1 MKNKEEQK
9 QHLIDIMRGD
19 EELGIY
25 WEGVEKSNYIMSI
38 DPHDKQETLEKAKD
52 LAYWRANAEE
62 DYIKV
67 PISVL
72 RYINEL
78 ENRMYTEEDMRK
90 AYFSAIESTGEG
102 WNGEY
107 ANGNNP
113 NIEENFDN
121 EFQEWFEQFK
131 KK

>member
-1 MKNKEEQK
+1 
-9 QHLIDIMRGD
+9 
-19 EELGIY
+19 
-25 WEGVEKSNYIMSI
+25 MS
-38 DPHDKQETLEKAKD
+38 KETLEQAAEILYQKVLKND
-52 LAYWRANAEE
+52 LSLSFYDGVNFGAQWQAE
-62 DYIKV
+62 
-67 PISVL
+67 
-72 RYINEL
+72 
-78 ENRMYTEEDMRK
+78 RMYTEEDMRK